1 MPPFFS
7 AMLERAIQAL
17 VTDDPGREAAAFIR
31 ERLKGRFPPGSTRRM
46 TTLGLI
52 VGNALAQLDPAQEDS
67 ILYASGYAESRALE
81 DFLDSFPAPSPTLFQ
96 TSIHPSAVQQLLIGR
111 QRAIGEFMPVSGG
124 NLLAFQALRA
134 CMLSPSPRALLC
146 GGEETGTW
154 LLEHRLASERTFGFA
169 AALTRQR
176 GPGML
181 GSVRLAPSEG
191 DGSLGL
197 AGLFD
202 LLHAKAEFDGWIA
215 PGWRMTLTWA

>member
-1 MPPFFS
+1 
-7 AMLERAIQAL
+7 
-17 VTDDPGREAAAFIR
+17 
-31 ERLKGRFPPGSTRRM
+31 M

-52 VGNALAQLDPAQEDS
+52 VGNALAQLEPAQEDS
-67 ILYASGYAESRALE
+67 ILYATGYAESRALE

-111 QRAIGEFMPVSGG
+111 QRAVGEFMPMSGG
-124 NLLAFQALRA
+124 NLLAVQALRA

-169 AALTRQR
+169 AALARQP
-176 GPGML
+176 GPGAL
-181 GSVRLAPSEG
+181 GRVRLTPSGGE
-191 DGSLGL
+191 GSLGL

-202 LLHAKAEFDGWIA
+202 LLHARAAFDGWIA
-215 PGWRMTLTWA
+215 PGWRMTLAWE

>member
-1 MPPFFS
+1 
-7 AMLERAIQAL
+7 MLERTIQAL
-17 VTDDPGREAAAFIR
+17 VTDDPGRESPAVTR

-111 QRAIGEFMPVSGG
+111 QRAVGEFIPVSGG
-124 NLLAFQALRA
+124 NLLALQALRA

-169 AALTRQR
+169 AALSRQP
-176 GPGML
+176 GPGAL
-181 GSVRLAPSEG
+181 GRVRLEPSQGE
-191 DGSLGL
+191 GSLDL

-202 LLHAKAEFDGWIA
+202 LLHAKAGFDGWIA
-215 PGWRMTLTWA
+215 PGWRMTLTWQ

>member
-1 MPPFFS
+1 M
-7 AMLERAIQAL
+7 
-17 VTDDPGREAAAFIR
+17 TDDPGRETPATTR
-31 ERLKGRFPPGSTRRM
+31 DRLKAGFAPGSTRRM
-46 TTLGLI
+46 TVLGLI
-52 VGNALAQLDPAQEDS
+52 VGNALAQLDPTQEDS
-67 ILYASGYAESRALE
+67 VLYASGYGESRALE

-111 QRAIGEFMPVSGG
+111 QRAIREFMPLSGG
-124 NLLAFQALRA
+124 DLLAFHALRA
-134 CMLSPSPRALLC
+134 SMLAPSARALLC